1 MNETRFTEEDLLP
14 SPEERRARVNAIVER
29 VALTAAVLAAG
40 LYIGGL
46 VALGACAAP
55 AVFRLAPT
63 PFSGDAMGAA
73 FARFDQVAI
82 GASVVALGSE
92 IARTWAAGL
101 PGRTLAARIRR
112 FCAIFMA
119 FAATYVGMA
128 LTPRINELHRA
139 GVRRDESP
147 QGQVLEAIH
156 KRAELAGKAGMLF
169 AVGFVALG
177 VFTLRVRR
185 PEDEDEDEIGEVFAP
200 LPPGP
205 RDD

>member
-1 MNETRFTEEDLLP
+1 VNETRFTEDDLAP
-14 SPEERRARVNAIVER
+14 DPQERRARVAAIVER
-29 VALTAAVLAAG
+29 VAATAGVLAAG

-55 AVFRLAPT
+55 AVFRLTPT
-63 PFSGDAMGAA
+63 PFSGDAMGVA

-101 PGRTLAARIRR
+101 SGRTIAARVRR

-119 FAATYVGMA
+119 LAATYVGVA

-139 GVRRDESP
+139 GVRRNETP
-147 QGQVLEAIH
+147 EGQVLETIH
-156 KRAELAGKAGMLF
+156 RRAEMTGKAGMFF
-169 AVGFVALG
+169 AVAFVALG
-177 VFTLRVRR
+177 IFTLRVRR
-185 PEDEDEDEIGEVFAP
+185 PDDDDEDVGEVFAP

>member
-1 MNETRFTEEDLLP
+1 MNETRFTEDDLAP
-14 SPEERRARVNAIVER
+14 DPEERRERIASIVER
-29 VALTAAVLAAG
+29 VAATAGVLAAG

-55 AVFRLAPT
+55 AVFRLTPT

-73 FARFDQVAI
+73 FARFDQVAL
-82 GASVVALGSE
+82 GASAVALGSE

-101 PGRTLAARIRR
+101 PGRTIPARLRR

-119 FAATYVGMA
+119 FAAAYVGVG

-139 GVRRDESP
+139 GVRRDETP
-147 QGQVLEAIH
+147 QGQVLEVIH
-156 KRAELAGKAGMLF
+156 RRAELTGKVGLFF
-169 AVGFVALG
+169 AVSFVALG
-177 VFTLRVRR
+177 IFTLRTKR
-185 PEDEDEDEIGEVFAP
+185 PEDDDDDAGEVFAP

>member
-1 MNETRFTEEDLLP
+1 VNETRFTEEDLLP
-14 SPEERRARVNAIVER
+14 SPEEKRERIQAIVER
-29 VALTAAVLAAG
+29 VATTVGVLAAG

-55 AVFRLAPT
+55 AVFRLTPT

-92 IARTWAAGL
+92 IARMWAGGAS
-101 PGRTLAARIRR
+101 GRTIASRVRR
-112 FCAIFMA
+112 YCAMFMA
-119 FAATYVGMA
+119 LAATYVGMT

-139 GVRRDESP
+139 GVRRDETP

-156 KRAELAGKAGMLF
+156 RRAEMTGKAGMLF
-169 AVGFVALG
+169 AVSFVALG
-177 VFTLRVRR
+177 IFTLRVRR
-185 PEDEDEDEIGEVFAP
+185 PEDDDEDVGEVFAP

>member
-14 SPEERRARVNAIVER
+14 SPEERRERIQAIVER
-29 VALTAAVLAAG
+29 VATTVGVLAAG

-55 AVFRLAPT
+55 AVFRLTPT

-92 IARTWAAGL
+92 IARMWAAG
-101 PGRTLAARIRR
+101 PSGRTIATRVRR
-112 FCAIFMA
+112 YCAMFMA
-119 FAATYVGMA
+119 LAATYVGMT
-128 LTPRINELHRA
+128 LTPRISELHRA
-139 GVRRDESP
+139 GVRRDETP

-156 KRAELAGKAGMLF
+156 RRAEMTGKAGMLF
-169 AVGFVALG
+169 AVSFVALG
-177 VFTLRVRR
+177 IFTLRVRR
-185 PEDEDEDEIGEVFAP
+185 PEDDDDVGEVFAP

>member
-14 SPEERRARVNAIVER
+14 SPEEREVRLKSVIER
-29 VALTAAVLAAG
+29 IATTVGVLAAG

-55 AVFRLAPT
+55 AVFHLTPT

-92 IARTWAAGL
+92 IARTWSAGL
-101 PGRTLAARIRR
+101 PGRTTPARIRR
-112 FCAIFMA
+112 LCAIVMA
-119 FAATYVGMA
+119 LCTTYIGMT
-128 LTPRINELHRA
+128 LTPRINEMHKA
-139 GVRRDESP
+139 GVRRDETP

-156 KRAELAGKAGMLF
+156 RRAELVGKVGLF
-169 AVGFVALG
+169 FGVAFVSLG
-177 VFTLRVRR
+177 IFTLQARR
-185 PEDEDEDEIGEVFAP
+185 PEDDDDVGEVFAP

>member
-14 SPEERRARVNAIVER
+14 GPEDRRARVAAIVER
-29 VALTAAVLAAG
+29 VAATAGVLAAG

-55 AVFRLAPT
+55 AVFRLTPT
-63 PFSGDAMGAA
+63 PFSGDAMGVA

-101 PGRTLAARIRR
+101 SGRTIAARARR
-112 FCAIFMA
+112 ICAIFMA
-119 FAATYVGMA
+119 LAATYVGIA

-139 GVRRDESP
+139 GVRRNETP
-147 QGQVLEAIH
+147 EGQVLEAIH
-156 KRAELAGKAGMLF
+156 HRAEMTGKAGMFF
-169 AVGFVALG
+169 AVTFVALG
-177 VFTLRVRR
+177 IFTLRVRR
-185 PEDEDEDEIGEVFAP
+185 PDDDDEDVGEVFAP

>member
-14 SPEERRARVNAIVER
+14 DPEERLARIRAIVER
-29 VALTAAVLAAG
+29 VAATAGVLAAG

-46 VALGACAAP
+46 LALGACAAP
-55 AVFRLAPT
+55 MVFRLTPT

-73 FARFDQVAI
+73 FARFDQIAI

-92 IARTWAAGL
+92 IARTWAAG
-101 PGRTLAARIRR
+101 PSGRTAAARIRR
-112 FCAIFMA
+112 FCAILMA
-119 FAATYVGMA
+119 LATTYVGMA

-139 GVRRDESP
+139 GVRRDGTP

-156 KRAELAGKAGMLF
+156 RRAETVGKAGMVF
-169 AVGFVALG
+169 AASFVALG
-177 VFTLRVRR
+177 IFTLRVRR
-185 PEDEDEDEIGEVFAP
+185 PEDDDDDVGEVFAP